1 MSLIDRAAELE
12 TMSQQEL
19 ISLVNNPSSIYPE
32 FIVLSEIQRR
42 NINRKKY
49 EADLAKRNRPEMT
62 VAEMKV
68 AELQGGMPRDPLVS
82 QEPSMTGLSSI
93 PPTLNMAEGGF
104 VGMQEGMSTQDILDF
119 IENNPERFSQFSYN
133 PNLGVPIPTF
143 DDTIEKFLSVQASG
157 LPGITREMALNDSTI
172 SVNDLTAE
180 DRDSI
185 DKGINPFTGERA
197 FFKSNNPNMPIVI
210 ANSAE
215 EFVNL
220 HNKRVLEDNTRED
233 VGGLTYEAAN
243 ILDVDP
249 KKLLEDPIGTGIA
262 GLIAYRAGKGAV
274 GLGKKL
280 FDKIPPGTF
289 TKVGEFIKQ
298 QGQKLFTKPGGPK
311 TFGGLDDLR
320 AYNLLQDV
328 AKGRFRV
335 FSPGRTV
342 ATGVATD
349 LVTRSA
355 GAGDVGDSLFGR
367 AVNVVSGLFGGDD
380 IFERSEDREEREEN
394 EANELLIKKQEEEDR
409 KRKEN
414 LQKRLVGLT
423 GEDVVI
429 SDDSNLVG
437 LNDLV
442 QAKNQRNK
450 MMTDDDSLLITQLGA
465 VVAGSRNLAD
475 FSSGLAA
482 IFENRRK
489 EQLDREETRATRE
502 TQELQRQLIQAQ
514 IEQIQANIENQPKE
528 NLQKLGKTIF
538 DYMQMFGEDPEFA
551 NSLKL
556 ILDRLIVLEEIPLG
570 VDELSQFE
578 AN

>member
-104 VGMQEGMSTQDILDF
+104 VGMQQGMSTQDILDF
-119 IENNPERFSQFSYN
+119 IENNPEVFSEVSYN
-133 PNLGVPIPTF
+133 PNFFQVPTF
-143 DDTIEKFLSVQASG
+143 GDTAENILSVQASG

-172 SVNDLTAE
+172 SVNDLTE
-180 DRDSI
+180 QDIDSI

-210 ANSAE
+210 ADSQY
-215 EFVNL
+215 VY
-220 HNKRVLEDNTRED
+220 KRVLEDNTRED

-394 EANELLIKKQEEEDR
+394 EANELLRKKQEKEDKEREDNLR
-409 KRKEN
+409 KQ
-414 LQKRLVGLT
+414 LAGLT
-423 GEDVVI
+423 GEGVVI

-437 LNDLV
+437 LDDLV

-502 TQELQRQLIQAQ
+502 TQEIQRQLIQAQ

-538 DYMQMFGEDPEFA
+538 DYMEMFGEDDQFSA
-551 NSLKL
+551 SLKL
-556 ILDRLIVLEEIPLG
+556 IIDRLSVLEGIPLG

>member
-104 VGMQEGMSTQDILDF
+104 VGMQQGMSTQDILDF
-119 IENNPERFSQFSYN
+119 IENNPEVFSEVSYN
-133 PNLGVPIPTF
+133 PNFFQVPTF
-143 DDTIEKFLSVQASG
+143 GDTAENILSVQASG

-172 SVNDLTAE
+172 SVNDLTE
-180 DRDSI
+180 QDIDSI

-210 ANSAE
+210 ANNAE

-249 KKLLEDPIGTGIA
+249 KKLLEDPVGTGIA

-380 IFERSEDREEREEN
+380 IFERSEDREIREAD

-414 LQKRLVGLT
+414 LQKRLVDLT

-437 LNDLV
+437 LDDLV

-502 TQELQRQLIQAQ
+502 TQEIQRQLIQAQ

-538 DYMQMFGEDPEFA
+538 DYMEMFGEDDQFSA
-551 NSLKL
+551 SLKL
-556 ILDRLIVLEEIPLG
+556 IIDRLSVLEGIPLG

>member
-32 FIVLSEIQRR
+32 FVVLSEIQRR

-104 VGMQEGMSTQDILDF
+104 VGMQQGMSTQDILDF
-119 IENNPERFSQFSYN
+119 IENNPEVFSEVSYN
-133 PNLGVPIPTF
+133 PNFFQVPTF
-143 DDTIEKFLSVQASG
+143 GDTAENILSVQASG

-172 SVNDLTAE
+172 SVNDLTE
-180 DRDSI
+180 QDIDSI

-197 FFKSNNPNMPIVI
+197 FFKSDNPNMPIVI
-210 ANSAE
+210 ANNAE

-249 KKLLEDPIGTGIA
+249 KKLLEDPVGTGIA

-289 TKVGEFIKQ
+289 TKVGEF
-298 QGQKLFTKPGGPK
+298 
-311 TFGGLDDLR
+311 
-320 AYNLLQDV
+320 Y
-328 AKGRFRV
+328 
-335 FSPGRTV
+335 
-342 ATGVATD
+342 
-349 LVTRSA
+349 
-355 GAGDVGDSLFGR
+355 
-367 AVNVVSGLFGGDD
+367 
-380 IFERSEDREEREEN
+380 
-394 EANELLIKKQEEEDR
+394 
-409 KRKEN
+409 
-414 LQKRLVGLT
+414 
-423 GEDVVI
+423 
-429 SDDSNLVG
+429 
-437 LNDLV
+437 
-442 QAKNQRNK
+442 K
-450 MMTDDDSLLITQLGA
+450 M
-465 VVAGSRNLAD
+465 
-475 FSSGLAA
+475 
-482 IFENRRK
+482 
-489 EQLDREETRATRE
+489 
-502 TQELQRQLIQAQ
+502 
-514 IEQIQANIENQPKE
+514 
-528 NLQKLGKTIF
+528 
-538 DYMQMFGEDPEFA
+538 
-551 NSLKL
+551 
-556 ILDRLIVLEEIPLG
+556 
-570 VDELSQFE
+570 
-578 AN
+578 

>member
-32 FIVLSEIQRR
+32 FVVLSEIQRR

-104 VGMQEGMSTQDILDF
+104 VGMQQGMSTQDILDF
-119 IENNPERFSQFSYN
+119 IENNPEVFSEVSYN
-133 PNLGVPIPTF
+133 PNFFQVPTF
-143 DDTIEKFLSVQASG
+143 GDTAENILSVQASG

-172 SVNDLTAE
+172 SVNDLTE
-180 DRDSI
+180 QDIDSI

-249 KKLLEDPIGTGIA
+249 KKLLEDPVGTGIA

-394 EANELLIKKQEEEDR
+394 EANELLRKKQEKEDKEREDNLR
-409 KRKEN
+409 KQ
-414 LQKRLVGLT
+414 LAGLT
-423 GEDVVI
+423 GEGVVI

-437 LNDLV
+437 LDDLV

-502 TQELQRQLIQAQ
+502 TQEIQRQLIQAQ

-538 DYMQMFGEDPEFA
+538 DYMEMFGEDDQFSA
-551 NSLKL
+551 SLKL
-556 ILDRLIVLEEIPLG
+556 IIDRLSVLEGIPLG

>member
-32 FIVLSEIQRR
+32 FVVLSEIQRR

-49 EADLAKRNRPEMT
+49 EADLAKQNRPEMT

-104 VGMQEGMSTQDILDF
+104 VGMQEGMSTQAILDE
-119 IENNPERFSQFSYN
+119 IKRNPELFSQFSYN
-133 PNLGVPIPTF
+133 PNFDLNPTF
-143 DDTIEKFLSVQASG
+143 NNTAETILSVQASG
-157 LPGITREMALNDSTI
+157 LPGTTREMALNDSTI
-172 SVNDLTAE
+172 SVNDLTE
-180 DRDSI
+180 QDIDSI

-197 FFKSNNPNMPIVI
+197 FFKSDNPNMPIVI
-210 ANSAE
+210 ANSTE

-249 KKLLEDPIGTGIA
+249 KKLLEDPLGTGIA
-262 GLIAYRAGKGAV
+262 GLAAYVTGKGVLGA
-274 GLGKKL
+274 GKKL
-280 FDKIPPGTF
+280 FSKIPPGTF
-289 TKVGEFIKQ
+289 TKAGEFLKR

-349 LVTRSA
+349 FATRSA

-394 EANELLIKKQEEEDR
+394 EANELLIKKQE
-409 KRKEN
+409 KEN
-414 LQKRLVGLT
+414 EERNKNLRKQLAGLT

-437 LNDLV
+437 LDDLV

-489 EQLDREETRATRE
+489 EQLEREETRATRE

-538 DYMQMFGEDPEFA
+538 DYMETFGEDPEFA

>member
-104 VGMQEGMSTQDILDF
+104 VGMQEGMSTQAILDE
-119 IENNPERFSQFSYN
+119 IGRNPELFSQFSYN
-133 PNLGVPIPTF
+133 PNFDLNPTF
-143 DDTIEKFLSVQASG
+143 NNTAETILSVQASG
-157 LPGITREMALNDSTI
+157 LPGTTREMALNDSTI
-172 SVNDLTAE
+172 SVNDLTE
-180 DRDSI
+180 QDIDSI

-197 FFKSNNPNMPIVI
+197 FFKSDNPNMPIVI
-210 ANSAE
+210 ANSTE

-220 HNKRVLEDNTRED
+220 HNKRVLEDNIRED

-249 KKLLEDPIGTGIA
+249 KKLLEDPVGTGIA

-289 TKVGEFIKQ
+289 AKAGEFLKR

-349 LVTRSA
+349 FATRSA

-394 EANELLIKKQEEEDR
+394 EANELLIKKQE
-409 KRKEN
+409 KEN
-414 LQKRLVGLT
+414 EERNKNLRKQLAGLT

-437 LNDLV
+437 LDDLV

-489 EQLDREETRATRE
+489 EQLEREETRATRE

-538 DYMQMFGEDPEFA
+538 DYMETFGEDPEFA

>member
-32 FIVLSEIQRR
+32 FVVLSEIQRR

-104 VGMQEGMSTQDILDF
+104 VGMQQGMSTQDILDF
-119 IENNPERFSQFSYN
+119 IENNPEVFSEVSYN
-133 PNLGVPIPTF
+133 PNFFQVPTF
-143 DDTIEKFLSVQASG
+143 GDTAENILSVQASG

-172 SVNDLTAE
+172 SVNDLTE
-180 DRDSI
+180 QDIDSI

-394 EANELLIKKQEEEDR
+394 EANELLRKKQEKEDKEREDNLR
-409 KRKEN
+409 KQ
-414 LQKRLVGLT
+414 LAGLT
-423 GEDVVI
+423 GEGVVI

-437 LNDLV
+437 LDDLV

-502 TQELQRQLIQAQ
+502 TQEIQRQLIQAQ

-538 DYMQMFGEDPEFA
+538 DYMEMFGEDDQFSA
-551 NSLKL
+551 SLKL
-556 ILDRLIVLEEIPLG
+556 IIDRLSVLEGIPLG